1 MFGSRHSSTLNIFLS
16 TATGCRAHSTL
27 LTCHLQMCEHF
38 GVIDLLA
45 RLGFTVH
52 AKMLTVND
60 APVSGPVLVGN
71 GCNMVAA
78 LALAL
83 ILLTTV
89 YILLLSALLAFY
101 ISRLPQDPG
110 VNEILKRIS
119 GVVPWVFP
127 WRHAAAIPTEE
138 EGLVVSAHSIEQA
151 CPVSTHVAPDTRCT
165 ICLDSMKA
173 GDPTRILPCN
183 HAFHR
188 PCIDAWIGK
197 GANRCPLCN
206 ARILPLASASRNTQ
220 GSAEPAAAVAAAV
233 AAASAAA
240 AVANAVA
247 TAPEEGNNEQPVR
260 VPWRRRLW
268 MRFRRRR

>member
-1 MFGSRHSSTLNIFLS
+1 MCEQVGVVD
-16 TATGCRAHSTL
+16 L
-27 LTCHLQMCEHF
+27 LT
-38 GVIDLLA
+38 
-45 RLGFTVH
+45 RLGFSLH
-52 AKMLTVND
+52 ANMFTVNHQH
-60 APVSGPVLVGN
+60 PVVGPVILQNGSCNLV
-71 GCNMVAA
+71 AT
-78 LALAL
+78 LAFSL
-83 ILLTTV
+83 ILLTAI

-101 ISRLPQDPG
+101 ISRLPHDPG
-110 VNEILKRIS
+110 VNHVLKAIYARIPRILY
-119 GVVPWVFP
+119 
-127 WRHAAAIPTEE
+127 WRRRPGIPNHQDTL
-138 EGLVVSAHSIEQA
+138 LVNAHSIEQA
-151 CPVSTHVAPDTRCT
+151 CPVSPHVAPDTRCI

-206 ARILPLASASRNTQ
+206 AQILPISSSCNRTNSSET
-220 GSAEPAAAVAAAV
+220 PAAVAAAA

-247 TAPEEGNNEQPVR
+247 TAPEEPNNEQPVR